1 MSWRDETARGGAGH
15 DRSGAARRDLRRP
28 GRFGG
33 LERAAVAASCSSLVN
48 AVTTGGA
55 AGDGQT
61 DDTDGIQ
68 RTITM
73 AYEQG
78 ACVYLP
84 PGVYRITRDL
94 DWTRPASIIGNAGS
108 AAVLYS
114 PDNKALAD
122 TVYGNQWDRAPLVD
136 NVVFDG
142 LRIDLNG
149 PYKSGL
155 AIKRS
160 VFVNRIAPGETPT
173 GGGSN
178 TFTTAQVA
186 AKLSNLRESQVTD
199 SIFLSDRPVDGGTPV
214 YTYRTTGVTVSG
226 NLIGADLSSLGWLSR
241 WPGSRSWTQPPAA
254 RLDQL
259 RAHRPAERAGPPP
272 ARRCVPARPEPHRE
286 RQHRDP
292 RPAEPGQERSCAL
305 RMGFRWPDS
314 QGQLGAGLA
323 TVRRR
328 GLKVRN
334 GTTATIAGNHLDGT
348 AVLLYTY
355 AATNVPE
362 VFQDVVVCGNVYDI
376 RNVTAGSDH
385 SGIQYWRNFA
395 GTDVERSIA
404 VFGNRFIDPAA
415 GQPGQPD
422 ISQSA
427 ATRTPS
433 ASTTTPIPTGP
444 RCRWSECAPPRPPP
458 SSKPVAPGSPPLR
471 CKCLNTPV
479 DAAARADLRPTRRV
493 TAGCRAARTIS
504 FPRPGGWGAGPP
516 RGTRRPRT
524 PS

>member
-1 MSWRDETARGGAGH
+1 MRPLKCHGGTRPPAAALVMTAAVLLGGILGVPDASAAWRG
-15 DRSGAARRDLRRP
+15 P
-28 GRFGG
+28 
-33 LERAAVAASCSSLVN
+33 AVAASCSSLVN

-259 RAHRPAERAGPPP
+259 RRLTGLPNALGHLQRGGAFQLDQNLTVSGNI
-272 ARRCVPARPEPHRE
+272 VI
-286 RQHRDP
+286 RDP
-292 RPAEPGQERSCAL
+292 RSRAKSDHAL
-305 RMGFRWPDS
+305 YAWGFGGLIVKGNWVRGWPQS
-314 QGQLGAGLA
+314 AAG
-323 TVRRR
+323 

-415 GQPGQPD
+415 GQPGRPD

-427 ATRTPS
+427 GDPDAFGVHDNTYPD
-433 ASTTTPIPTGP
+433 
-444 RCRWSECAPPRPPP
+444 
-458 SSKPVAPGSPPLR
+458 GSPVPVVGMRPATPTTQQQAR
-471 CKCLNTPV
+471 CSG
-479 DAAARADLRPTRRV
+479 V
-493 TAGCRAARTIS
+493 TAPEMQVPEYTG
-504 FPRPGGWGAGPP
+504 
-516 RGTRRPRT
+516 
-524 PS
+524 